1 MAKFL
6 FTYKIRGLY
15 ESYLVVCARNRAE
28 AVKLFFVDVAG
39 CFAEQ
44 DGNLHL
50 VSVLNLSNVK
60 AIGDV
65 VAVAV
70 TVD

>member
-6 FTYKIRGLY
+6 FTYKIRGLS
-15 ESYLVVCARNRAE
+15 ESHLIVQARNREE
-28 AVKLFFVDVAG
+28 AIQLFFVNVAG

-60 AIGDV
+60 AIDDV
-65 VAVAV
+65 V
-70 TVD
+70 D